1 MAQQAMLKNTV
12 IFGSIIGAAVAVPF
26 IHQANPDLLR
36 SVLSSEATVQKVSV
50 DTMAGREAPR
60 LSTVTEIPMD
70 ARGHFVTD
78 FKFNGRR
85 VESMVDTGATF
96 VAINES
102 TARRVG
108 VRVVRDDFKYKVS
121 TANGQTP
128 AASVL
133 VDEISVG
140 NIKIRNVPALVLKD
154 DALKGT
160 LIGMSFL
167 KELDRFTIEDRTL
180 ILRR

>member
-1 MAQQAMLKNTV
+1 MLRHT
-12 IFGSIIGAAVAVPF
+12 IFFGAIIGTAVATPL
-26 IHQANPDLLR
+26 IYQSNPQVFHALIRQDD
-36 SVLSSEATVQKVSV
+36 VNVQKVALEEPVRRS
-50 DTMAGREAPR
+50 PNI
-60 LSTVTEIPMD
+60 STVTTIPMD

-108 VRVVRDDFKYKVS
+108 ARVVRDDFKYKVS

-128 AASVL
+128 AASIT

-140 NIKIRNVPALVLKD
+140 NIKVRNVPVLVLKD

-167 KELDRFTIEDRTL
+167 KELDKFTIENRTL
-180 ILRR
+180 ILRE